1 MLVEAS
7 LSYAATARGPTFR
20 VHFENQHRAELIRA
34 NVVEA
39 EVYR

>member
-7 LSYAATARGPTFR
+7 LSYDATACGLTLR